1 MLALLNAYFTY
12 DRNPIVAVRNL
23 AENRHFGAALWGYA
37 IAAMC
42 WVSFFWI
49 GDGLSLPGLLWRLAF
64 FFLLEVT
71 LGYVWA
77 ALSGLFLNFFS
88 NGNGPSALFIV
99 IGVSGLMQ
107 GLALAFALIA
117 AAGPWLRP
125 LLPLLLL
132 LTLLMRFLFVL
143 RNIARAASVT
153 LPKALLALVFA
164 LVPLLAS
171 VVLCAGFAVLLLVFV
186 F

>member
-12 DRNPIVAVRNL
+12 DRNPAFAVRGL

-42 WVSFFWI
+42 WVSFFWM
-49 GDGLSLPGLLWRLAF
+49 GDSLSLLGLVWRLAF

-107 GLALAFALIA
+107 GLALSFSLMA

-143 RNIARAASVT
+143 RNIARAARVT

-164 LVPLLAS
+164 LVPLLAAFILF
-171 VVLCAGFAVLLLVFV
+171 VGCMALLFIFV